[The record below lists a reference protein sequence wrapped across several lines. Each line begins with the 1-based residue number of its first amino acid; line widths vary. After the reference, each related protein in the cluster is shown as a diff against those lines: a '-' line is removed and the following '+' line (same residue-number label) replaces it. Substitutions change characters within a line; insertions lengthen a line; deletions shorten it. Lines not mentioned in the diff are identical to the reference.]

1 MKKIINK
8 YFICFL
14 TLSLVFLSSCTDNDQ
29 ATDKGTLNLESG
41 VVAKVNIAAPLLSAN
56 STREADLDSY
66 SYTVTLNKPQSVAVK
81 VYVTQAGGTAN
92 SKDVKFDT
100 EINIPAYETK
110 ATGTISI
117 LNDSEKEG
125 DETIILQIGNNKTAN
140 ATVEPVNVSF
150 TIKDCYSA
158 LAGTFTYVTTNC
170 IYAGN
175 PPPVINAAGPFT
187 GTVKFVQISSGV
199 YSISDASFGGWVGL
213 YGLQSPASNNTP
225 NGVTLIDSCSKISFG
240 GKSQYQEVFTF
251 SNLVISGNKM
261 TFNWS
266 NTSVESGTTT
276 LTRSLADGDW
286 PTLTL

>member
-56 STREADLDSY
+56 STREADQDSY

-92 SKDVKFDT
+92 SKDFTFDT

-110 ATGTISI
+110 ATGKISI
-117 LNDSEKEG
+117 LNDSDKEG

-158 LAGTFTYVTTNC
+158 LAGTFTRVTTNC
-170 IYAGN
+170 YTPG
-175 PPPVINAAGPFT
+175 PPVTAVAGPFS
-187 GTVKFVQISSGV
+187 GTVTLTQTASGV
-199 YSISDASFGGWVGL
+199 YSLSDASFGGWVAL
-213 YGLQSPASNNTP
+213 YGVQSPAANNTA
-225 NGVTLIDSCSKISFG
+225 NGVSFSVSC
-240 GKSQYQEVFTF
+240 GKLSVIGKDQYLEVFKLE
-251 SNLVISGNKM
+251 NLVISGRTM
-261 TFNWS
+261 TFKWS
-266 NTSVESGTTT
+266 NDFGEYGTTT
-276 LTRSLADGDW
+276 LTRTELQGNW
-286 PTLTL
+286 EPLTL